1 MPTLPYALTPL
12 VFPFRHLAAHAGR
25 AGLGGGREV
34 ALGCFLVARLAADRL
49 ASDDDGDGDG
59 RAARAAGAKS
69 WLGAITIPAAVRG
82 HLAKCL
88 EMSTAAPA
96 PALAE
101 ELRALTTAAAPWL
114 DAGSRSELDALATEL
129 AR

>member
-49 ASDDDGDGDG
+49 TGDDGDGDG
-59 RAARAAGAKS
+59 RTARAAGAKS
-69 WLGAITIPAAVRG
+69 WLGAITIPATVRG
-82 HLAKCL
+82 HLTKCVEL
-88 EMSTAAPA
+88 SADAP
-96 PALAE
+96 PRALAD
-101 ELRALTTAAAPWL
+101 ELRALTTAAGSWL

-129 AR
+129 SR